1 MKIHSMSLDYTDPK
15 LDHYLL
21 HSNVVYKNANAA
33 AFLSS
38 GNLVTPINAI
48 TINASGN
55 ITGSNADIVGMLN
68 VGGQINTAGTIAA
81 HNAKITGTAG
91 VGALDAASISS
102 KGLIDGAS
110 IKTTGVVT
118 AEGNIQGG
126 NILTTGVI
134 SAAANITGKNL
145 KALGNIVSVGN
156 IDTVGNI
163 TAPVGTV
170 SSNAV
175 AALTVLQLP
184 VYKTESDRD
193 QAISDPKIGMMLVV
207 GNNCQIY
214 INSAWTNLAL
224 G

>member
-1 MKIHSMSLDYTDPK
+1 MSLDYTDPK

-21 HSNVVYKNANAA
+21 HSNVVYKNANTA

-55 ITGSNADIVGMLN
+55 ITGSNVNIVGTLN
-68 VGGQINTAGTIAA
+68 VGGQINTAGTITAQTV
-81 HNAKITGTAG
+81 KITGIAG
-91 VGALDAASISS
+91 VGTLDAAIVSS
-102 KGLIDGAS
+102 KGLITGGS
-110 IKTTGVVT
+110 IKTVGAVT
-118 AEGNIQGG
+118 AEGNIQGA
-126 NILTTGVI
+126 NILTTGVV
-134 SAAANITGKNL
+134 SASANITGKNF

-175 AALTVLQLP
+175 TALAVLQLP
-184 VYKTESDRD
+184 IYKTESDRD
-193 QAISDPKIGMMLVV
+193 QAVSDPKIGMMAVV
-207 GNNCQIY
+207 SDNCQIY
-214 INSAWTNLAL
+214 INGAWTNLAL

>member
-1 MKIHSMSLDYTDPK
+1 MSLDYTDSK

-21 HSNVVYKNANAA
+21 HSDVVYKNANAA

-38 GNLVTPINAI
+38 GNLVTPINAV

-55 ITGSNADIVGMLN
+55 IRAGINVDVVGVLN
-68 VGGQINTAGTIAA
+68 VGGKINTAGTIAA
-81 HNAKITGTAG
+81 HNAKIIGTAG
-91 VGALDAASISS
+91 VGALDAATVSS
-102 KGLIDGAS
+102 KGAITGGS
-110 IKTTGVVT
+110 IKTVGAVT

-126 NILTTGVI
+126 NILTTGII
-134 SAAANITGKNL
+134 SASANITGKNL
-145 KALGNIVSVGN
+145 KMLGNIVNVGN

-170 SSNAV
+170 SSNTV
-175 AALTVLQLP
+175 TALTVLQLP
-184 VYKTESDRD
+184 VYKTEPDRD
-193 QAISDPKIGMMLVV
+193 QAVSVPKIGMMVVV

-214 INSAWTNLAL
+214 INGAWTNLAL

>member
-1 MKIHSMSLDYTDPK
+1 MSLDYTDTK
-15 LDHYLL
+15 LDEYLL
-21 HSNVVYKNANAA
+21 HSNVVYKNANTA

-55 ITGSNADIVGMLN
+55 ITGSNADIVGVLT
-68 VGGQINTAGTIAA
+68 VGGQINTSGTVTAQTVKIA
-81 HNAKITGTAG
+81 GTAG
-91 VGALDAASISS
+91 VGTLDAATVSS
-102 KGLIDGAS
+102 KGPITGGS
-110 IKTTGVVT
+110 IKTVGVVT

-126 NILTTGVI
+126 NILTAGIV
-134 SAAANITGKNL
+134 SSSANITGKNL

-170 SSNAV
+170 SSNTV

-184 VYKTESDRD
+184 VYTTESARD
-193 QAISDPKIGMMLVV
+193 QAVSNPKIGMMVV
-207 GNNCQIY
+207 VANNCQIY
-214 INSAWTNLAL
+214 INGVWTNLAL